1 MYRKILFSF
10 LIISVSFSQSLSKK
24 INNLISNKYF
34 DTCLVAIQV
43 EDLTTNKTLFKK
55 NEKLLLRPASN
66 MKILTSAAGLI
77 FLGEDYEFTTNLYY
91 DGFNSNDTLYGNLY
105 FEGGCDPDFTTN
117 DFYYFVNHLKANN
130 IRFITGNILAD
141 LSFKDSMY
149 WGKGWMWD
157 DDPSSDA
164 PRLSA
169 LNLNDNCV
177 TIITSENYVELYPKT
192 SFVDLI
198 INEEDSLFSVSRDWI
213 NNNNTIIISGRPK
226 YTDSI
231 KVNIV
236 KPEEYFLTVFKE
248 VLDSNK
254 ISVAGKISVGRLNDN
269 CKILTSLKRKYSDV
283 IFNLNK
289 ESDNLSAEMTLYALS
304 EKFFGRPATAE
315 NGTKIINALID
326 SLRLNSNNYRIVDG
340 SGVSHYNVVS
350 AELIVKLLMYIYDH
364 HPEKFKILY
373 ESFPVAGIDGTLKNR
388 MRNSSAYNNLHA
400 KTGTLTGVS
409 CLSGY
414 VTTRRNH
421 LVAFSVMMQNFV
433 GSSNRARD
441 FQDKICEIISSY

>member
-10 LIISVSFSQSLSKK
+10 LIISVSFSQSLSTK

-91 DGFNSNDTLYGNLY
+91 DGFISNDTIYGNLY
-105 FEGGCDPDFTTN
+105 FEGGCDPDFTTD
-117 DFYYFVNHLKANN
+117 DFYYFVNHLKENN

-141 LSFKDSMY
+141 LSFKDSIY

-177 TIITSENYVELYPKT
+177 TILTSENNVELYPKT

-198 INEEDSLFSVSRDWI
+198 FTEQDSSFSVTRDWI
-213 NNNNTIIISGRPK
+213 NDNNTIIISGRPN

-248 VLDSNK
+248 VLDSNR
-254 ISVAGKISVGRLNDN
+254 ISVAGEIGFSRISDN
-269 CKILTSLKRKYSDV
+269 CKILTSLKRKYSEV
-283 IFNLNK
+283 ISNLNK

-304 EKFFGRPATAE
+304 EKFYGRPASAD
-315 NGTKIINALID
+315 NGVKMIKALID
-326 SLRLNSNNYRIVDG
+326 SLGLYSNNYRIVDG

-350 AELIVKLLMYIYDH
+350 VELIVKLLKYIYNH
-364 HPEKFKILY
+364 YPEKFKILY
-373 ESFPVAGIDGTLKNR
+373 ESFPIAGIDGTLENR
-388 MRNSSAYNNLHA
+388 MKNSSAYNNVHA

-414 VTTRRNH
+414 ATTKQNH
-421 LVAFSVMMQNFV
+421 LVAFSIMMQNFV
-433 GSSNRARD
+433 GSSNRARE
-441 FQDKICEIISSY
+441 FQDKICEIISSH